1 MATIVSVSELRSILG
16 VSTSLYN
23 DAYLTD
29 VIDTAEAVILPMLVK
44 YSSPIDR
51 VALQDNIAT
60 YYVLGDN
67 NFSVGQSVVITNVGS
82 PFNGIFTILQSSNL
96 DYDSFVLRS
105 NSRIFLDGSYREF
118 NGFFTVA
125 ITNADITERKVIP
138 SGLATLSGASTYV
151 GNSAV
156 ESAVLA
162 VSVEVFQSRI
172 APGGQ
177 IEGVDFTSVSPYR
190 LGRSLFNR
198 VSGLLGAFIDTDS
211 MVQ

>member
-1 MATIVSVSELRSILG
+1 MATIVTPAELRSVLG
-16 VSTSLYN
+16 VSNSLYN

-44 YSSPIDR
+44 YSSPID
-51 VALQDNIAT
+51 VVSLQDNIAT

-67 NFSVGQSVVITNVGS
+67 NFGVGQSVVVTGVGA
-82 PFNGIFTILQSSNL
+82 PFNGTFTILESSNL

-177 IEGVDFTSVSPYR
+177 IEGIDFTQVSPYR

>member
-1 MATIVSVSELRSILG
+1 MATIVTPAELRSVLG
-16 VSTSLYN
+16 VSNSLYN

-29 VIDTAEAVILPMLVK
+29 VIDTAESVILPMLVK
-44 YSSPIDR
+44 YSSPIDV

-67 NFSVGQSVVITNVGS
+67 NFGVGQSVVVTGVGS
-82 PFNGIFTILQSSNL
+82 PFNGTFTILESSNL
-96 DYDSFVLRS
+96 DYDSFILRS

-151 GNSAV
+151 GNAAV

-177 IEGVDFTSVSPYR
+177 IEGIDFTSVSPYR

-198 VSGLLGAFIDTDS
+198 VSGLLGAYIDTDS

>member
-1 MATIVSVSELRSILG
+1 MASIVTVAELRSILG
-16 VSTSLYN
+16 VSVSLYS

-44 YSSPIDR
+44 YSSPIDV

-67 NFSVGQSVVITNVGS
+67 NFSTGQSVVVTGVGS
-82 PFNGIFTILQSSNL
+82 PFNGTFTILESSNI

-125 ITNADITERKVIP
+125 LTNADITERKVIP
-138 SGLATLSGASTYV
+138 SGLATLSGAATYV
-151 GNSAV
+151 GVSAV

-177 IEGVDFTSVSPYR
+177 IEGIDFTNVSPYR

-198 VSGLLGAFIDTDS
+198 VSGLLGAYIDTDS

>member
-1 MATIVSVSELRSILG
+1 MATIVTPAELRSVLG
-16 VSTSLYN
+16 VSNSLYN

-44 YSSPIDR
+44 YSSPIDV

-67 NFSVGQSVVITNVGS
+67 NFSVGQSVVVTGVGA
-82 PFNGIFTILQSSNL
+82 PFNGTFTILESSNL

-177 IEGVDFTSVSPYR
+177 IEGIDFTNVSPYR

>member
-1 MATIVSVSELRSILG
+1 MASIVTVAELRSILG
-16 VSTSLYN
+16 VSVSLYS

-29 VIDTAEAVILPMLVK
+29 VIDTAEAVVLPMLVK
-44 YSSPIDR
+44 YASPISK
-51 VALQDNIAT
+51 VQLDNNVAT
-60 YYVLGDN
+60 YAVLGNN
-67 NFSVGQSVVITNVGS
+67 NFSEGQSVVITGCGS
-82 PFNGIFTILQSSNL
+82 PFNGTFTILESSNL
-96 DYDSFVLRS
+96 DSDYVILNS
-105 NSRIFLDGSYREF
+105 NSRIFIDGFYRDF
-118 NGFFTVA
+118 SAYFTVA
-125 ITNADITERKVIP
+125 ITNADIPDRYVIP

-151 GNSAV
+151 GVPAV

-198 VSGLLGAFIDTDS
+198 VSGLLGQYLDVETMA
-211 MVQ
+211 Q

>member
-1 MATIVSVSELRSILG
+1 MATIVTPAELRSVLG
-16 VSTSLYN
+16 VSNSLYN

-44 YSSPIDR
+44 YSSPIDV

-67 NFSVGQSVVITNVGS
+67 NFSAGQSVVVTGVGS
-82 PFNGIFTILQSSNL
+82 PFNGTFTIIESSNL

-177 IEGVDFTSVSPYR
+177 IEGIDFTQVSPYR

>member
-67 NFSVGQSVVITNVGS
+67 NFSVGQSVVITGVGS
-82 PFNGIFTILQSSNL
+82 PFNGTFTILQSSNL

-125 ITNADITERKVIP
+125 ITNADINERKVIP

-177 IEGVDFTSVSPYR
+177 IEGIDFTSVSPYR

>member
-1 MATIVSVSELRSILG
+1 MATIVTAAELRSVLG
-16 VSTSLYN
+16 VSSSLYN

-29 VIDTAEAVILPMLVK
+29 VIDTAEAVILPMLTR

-51 VALQDNIAT
+51 VSLTDNIAT
-60 YYVLGDN
+60 YSVLGDN
-67 NFSVGQSVVITNVGS
+67 NFNEGQSVVITGVGS
-82 PFNGIFTILQSSNL
+82 PFNGTFTILESSQ
-96 DYDSFVLRS
+96 YDQDAFIIKS
-105 NSRIFLDGSYREF
+105 NSRVFLNGDYREF
-118 NGFFTVA
+118 DGYFTVA
-125 ITNADITERKVIP
+125 ITSADIIERKVIP

-151 GNSAV
+151 GVAAV

-177 IEGVDFTSVSPYR
+177 IEGIDFTQVSPYR

-198 VSGLLGAFIDTDS
+198 VSGLLGAYIDVET

>member
-44 YSSPIDR
+44 YSSPIDV
-51 VALQDNIAT
+51 VALKDNIAT

-67 NFSVGQSVVITNVGS
+67 NFGVGQSVVITGVGS
-82 PFNGIFTILQSSNL
+82 PFNGTFTILQSSNL
-96 DYDSFVLRS
+96 DYDSFILRS

-138 SGLATLSGASTYV
+138 SGLATLAGASTYV

-177 IEGVDFTSVSPYR
+177 IEGIDFTQVSPYR

>member
-1 MATIVSVSELRSILG
+1 MASIVTVAELRSILG

-44 YSSPIDR
+44 YSSPIDV

-67 NFSVGQSVVITNVGS
+67 NFSAGQSVVVTGVGS
-82 PFNGIFTILQSSNL
+82 PFNGTFIILESSNI
-96 DYDSFVLRS
+96 DYDSFILRS

-125 ITNADITERKVIP
+125 LTNADITERKVIP
-138 SGLATLSGASTYV
+138 SGLATLSGAATYV
-151 GNSAV
+151 GVSVV

-177 IEGVDFTSVSPYR
+177 IEGIDFTNVSPYR

-198 VSGLLGAFIDTDS
+198 VSGLLGAYIDTDS

>member
-1 MATIVSVSELRSILG
+1 MPTIVTAAELRSVLG
-16 VSTSLYN
+16 VSTALYS
-23 DAYLTD
+23 DSYLND
-29 VIDTAEAVILPMLVK
+29 VIDTAETVILPMLVR
-44 YSSPIDR
+44 YASPIGS
-51 VALQDNIAT
+51 VELESNIAT
-60 YYVLGDN
+60 YRVLGDN
-67 NFSVGQSVVITNVGS
+67 NFSKGQSVVITGCGS
-82 PFNGIFTILQSSNL
+82 PFNGTFTILESSNI
-96 DYDSFVLRS
+96 DAEGFIAQTD
-105 NSRIFLDGSYREF
+105 SRIFVDALYSEF
-118 NGFFTVA
+118 TGYFTVA
-125 ITNADITERKVIP
+125 ITSADIIQRKVIP

-177 IEGVDFTSVSPYR
+177 IEGIDFTQVSPYR